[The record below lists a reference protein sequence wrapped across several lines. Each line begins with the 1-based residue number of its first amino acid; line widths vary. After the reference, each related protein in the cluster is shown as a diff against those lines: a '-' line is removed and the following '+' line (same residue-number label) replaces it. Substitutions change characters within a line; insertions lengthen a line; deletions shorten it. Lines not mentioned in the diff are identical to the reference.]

1 MFQNFFKQKLL
12 PAVTLT
18 DTESALSVA
27 EALLNGGLNVMEVTF
42 RTPVTASAISAI
54 TKKFPE
60 MNIGAGTILSPEQ
73 ISTAIDAGA
82 QFGLAP
88 GLNKKVML
96 RAEEQEF
103 PFIPGIMSPSEIEKA
118 LDAGLKTVKV
128 FPASNL
134 GGPSFIQRIESAY
147 RHTGIQFLPMGGIN
161 ADNLK
166 SYIRYKSV
174 VAAGGSWLAPKELI
188 EQGEFK
194 KITERVRY
202 SVELIEG
209 ALG

>member
-1 MFQNFFKQKLL
+1 MFQNFFKHKLL

-27 EALLNGGLNVMEVTF
+27 EALLKGGLNVMEVTF

-54 TKKFPE
+54 TKNFPE
-60 MNIGAGTILSPEQ
+60 MIIGAGTILSPEQ
-73 ISTAIDAGA
+73 ISTAINAGA

-88 GLNKKVML
+88 GLNKQVIR

-103 PFIPGIMSPSEIEKA
+103 PFIPGIMTPSEIEQA
-118 LDAGLKTVKV
+118 LDAGFKTVKV
-128 FPASNL
+128 FPVSNL

-147 RHTGIQFLPMGGIN
+147 RHTGIQFLPMGGIKT
-161 ADNLK
+161 DNLK

-174 VAAGGSWLAPKELI
+174 IGAGGSWLAPKELI
-188 EQGEFK
+188 EQREFK
-194 KITERVRY
+194 KITERIRH
-202 SVELIEG
+202 SLELIEG
-209 ALG
+209 TLD